1 MFGEAIQH
9 PSGQAGYRVHPA
21 DMEVAFADALLGA
34 ESIRTTTIRHH
45 TERGS
50 ATMA

>member
-21 DMEVAFADALLGA
+21 DVEVAFADALLA
-34 ESIRTTTIRHH
+34 ADLDPHH
-45 TERGS
+45 HDPPPY
-50 ATMA
+50 